1 MKVYRDTKLADGGS
15 SLIGRSLAIG
25 IFDGVHLG
33 HQALVKG
40 AIQCARDDGLRA
52 ALLTFEPHPAKVL
65 APQYAP
71 KMLEPLSRRLERFEA
86 LGIDEVFIEPFN
98 LDFAKIGPQEF
109 IHKTLV
115 ETLQVRHVTVG
126 EGFVFG
132 SKQAGN
138 VDLLVEMGQT
148 LGFVT
153 HPVSHVRQ
161 TGMVTSSSKIREFI
175 HGGQIKGATLLLGR
189 PPELFGSVVP
199 GAGRGT
205 GLGFGT
211 ANVRCENELLPATG
225 VYAIKIRTKAAD
237 FEGVLNIGY
246 TPTFGNETEIKV
258 EAHLFDYS
266 GDDLYGETIY
276 LELIDFIRP
285 ERKFDGPESLK
296 AQIGKDVEAAK
307 AAFIELKS

>member
-1 MKVYRDTKLADGGS
+1 MKVYRDTKSAGQES
-15 SLIGRSLAIG
+15 PEVGRSLAIG

-33 HQALVKG
+33 HQALVNG
-40 AIQCARDDGLRA
+40 AIQCAREDNLHSA
-52 ALLTFEPHPAKVL
+52 VLTFEPHPAKVL

-98 LDFAKIGPQEF
+98 LDFAKISPQDF
-109 IHKTLV
+109 IEKTLV
-115 ETLQVRHVTVG
+115 EALQIRHVTVG

-132 SKQAGN
+132 ASQAGN
-138 VDLLVEMGQT
+138 VELLTEMGQK
-148 LGFVT
+148 LGFAT

-161 TGMVTSSSKIREFI
+161 TGMVTSSSKVREFV
-175 HGGQIKGATLLLGR
+175 HAGQIKGATLLLGR
-189 PPELFGSVVP
+189 QPELFGAVVR

-211 ANVRCENELLPATG
+211 ANVHCENELLPATG
-225 VYAIKIRTKAAD
+225 VYATKVRTKD
-237 FEGVLNIGY
+237 GNFEGVLNVGY
-246 TPTFGNETEIKV
+246 TPTFGDETEIKV

-307 AAFIELKS
+307 AALIELKS